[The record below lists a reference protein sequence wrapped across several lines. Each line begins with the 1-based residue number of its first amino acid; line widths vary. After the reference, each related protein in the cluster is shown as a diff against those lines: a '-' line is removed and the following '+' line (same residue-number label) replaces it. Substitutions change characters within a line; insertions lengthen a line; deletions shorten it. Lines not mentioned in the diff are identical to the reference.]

1 MVLVG
6 KTETRAYQC
15 WQSKKCFIHVIYQ
28 TSVSRFIA
36 LPVCSLLVVGW
47 SSPAE
52 ALGVGPHVPSPY
64 LYDKAF
70 HWPSA
75 HQVGWVG
82 WWLSPRVALVSTSPG
97 LGLDLKA
104 VTACSTPLGRLSS
117 YPQVHKAATLH
128 PSPPRLVFKN
138 RFRALLTVQPYS
150 CLLDPAS
157 LHCVT
162 YLWIIWK
169 ARDFTARISSHDSCA
184 SFYFPILAHWIYK
197 GSFDLIIL
205 GKMTS

>member
-6 KTETRAYQC
+6 KTETRAHQC

-28 TSVSRFIA
+28 TSVSRFTA

-82 WWLSPRVALVSTSPG
+82 WWLSPRVALVSTSPV

-104 VTACSTPLGRLSS
+104 VIACSTPLGRLSS

-128 PSPPRLVFKN
+128 PSPPRLVDLGPFL
-138 RFRALLTVQPYS
+138 RYSHTAVSWTLLLSTVLLTCGSSGKLETSQLAS
-150 CLLDPAS
+150 PATTPV
-157 LHCVT
+157 LP
-162 YLWIIWK
+162 
-169 ARDFTARISSHDSCA
+169 FTSQSWLTESIRAA
-184 SFYFPILAHWIYK
+184 SI
-197 GSFDLIIL
+197 
-205 GKMTS
+205 